1 MKSLTLQSKSL
12 LEISQPLPTA
22 RTNAWGVAD
31 TYHIMM
37 WEVTDGAMDLQL
49 ATYGTQLLIMATLH
63 M

>member
-1 MKSLTLQSKSL
+1 M
-12 LEISQPLPTA
+12 LEISPPLPTA
-22 RTNAWGVAD
+22 RTNARGVAD